1 VNQIQSGSVSSN
13 KIELAT
19 LGGGCFWCTEA
30 VFNFVRGVEKVE
42 SGYSGG
48 ALENPTYEQVSTGTT
63 GHAEVVQISFD
74 PEVILF
80 KEILE
85 IFFLS
90 HDPTTLN
97 RQGNDV
103 GTQYRSV
110 IFYHN
115 DQQKAEAEHMIKEFT
130 ESKTWKAPILTK
142 IEPFQAFYKAE
153 EYHQNYF
160 KRNPEKAYCQVVI
173 APKIEKLH
181 KYYLPKLKL
190 QLRFSSFSELVKL
203 S

>member
-1 VNQIQSGSVSSN
+1 MNQIQSESVSS
-13 KIELAT
+13 KKVELAT
-19 LGGGCFWCTEA
+19 LGGGCFWCIET
-30 VFNFVRGVEKVE
+30 VFNLIRGVEKKE

-74 PEVILF
+74 PEVISF

-85 IFFLS
+85 IFFSS
-90 HDPTTLN
+90 HDPTTLG

-103 GTQYRSV
+103 GTQYRSI

-115 DQQKAEAEHMIKEFT
+115 EQQKAEAEQMIKEFT
-130 ESKTWKAPILTK
+130 ESKTWKVPIVTK
-142 IEPFQAFYKAE
+142 VEPFKTFFRAE
-153 EYHQNYF
+153 EFHQNYF
-160 KRNPEKAYCQVVI
+160 KRHPEQAYCQLVI
-173 APKIEKLH
+173 APKIVKLQ

-190 QLRFSSFSELVKL
+190 QIE
-203 S
+203 